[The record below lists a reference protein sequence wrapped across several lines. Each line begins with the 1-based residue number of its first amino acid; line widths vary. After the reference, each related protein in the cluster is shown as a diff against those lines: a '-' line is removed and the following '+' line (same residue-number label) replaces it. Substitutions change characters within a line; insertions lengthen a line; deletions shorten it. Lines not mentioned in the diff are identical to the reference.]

1 MQIWGWVCRRNE
13 ILEGLMGQEETL
25 QLLEKYPISNLN
37 HALLSFVATARG
49 ALGPNML
56 KVAPS
61 YTHHNSPHSSTDFS
75 QGKL

>member
-1 MQIWGWVCRRNE
+1 MK
-13 ILEGLMGQEETL
+13 GQEETH

-56 KVAPS
+56 KVVFRCIHLS
-61 YTHHNSPHSSTDFS
+61 D
-75 QGKL
+75 GGGEEEREGCG